1 LPRPRDK
8 TLQIP
13 EKRAKGAGMTQSH
26 DPLMLAKA
34 ETLVEALPYL
44 QRYAGRTFVVKY
56 GGHAM
61 GDPELAR
68 DFAEDVVLLK
78 AVGIN
83 PVVVHGGGPQI
94 GAMLKKLG
102 VESKFIDGLR
112 VTDKATAEVAEM
124 VLSGAINKEL
134 VGWISGA
141 GGKALGISG
150 KDGGLVTATKV
161 SRTTKDPESNIEQAI
176 DLGFVGEPTVVDVT
190 LIETASAAGMIP
202 VIAPIAPGAD
212 GETYNINADTMAGAI
227 AAALGAA
234 RLFLLTDVAGV
245 LDKQGNLLTDL
256 TPADIHQLQDDG
268 TISGGMIPKL
278 ETCIHAV
285 EAGCEAA
292 VVLDGR
298 VPHAMLI
305 EVFTARGAG
314 TLIRR

>member
-1 LPRPRDK
+1 
-8 TLQIP
+8 
-13 EKRAKGAGMTQSH
+13 MTQSH

-134 VGWISGA
+134 VGWIAGA

-161 SRTTKDPESNIEQAI
+161 ERTTKDPESNIEQAI
-176 DLGFVGEPTVVDVT
+176 DLGFVGEPTSVDVT

-245 LDKQGNLLTDL
+245 LDKQGKLLTDL
-256 TPADIHQLQDDG
+256 TPADINQLQDDG

>member
-1 LPRPRDK
+1 MAANWTARRDWLK
-8 TLQIP
+8 ART
-13 EKRAKGAGMTQSH
+13 MTQAH
-26 DPLMLAKA
+26 DPAQMEAMLLKA

-44 QRYAGRTFVVKY
+44 QRYAGKTFVVKY

-61 GDPELAR
+61 GNPELAR
-68 DFAEDVVLLK
+68 DFAKDVVLLK

-102 VESKFIDGLR
+102 VESTFVDGLR
-112 VTDKATAEVAEM
+112 VTDKATAEIAEM
-124 VLSGAINKEL
+124 VLSGSINKEL
-134 VGWISGA
+134 VGWIAGA

-150 KDGGLVTATKV
+150 KDGGLVIASKV
-161 SRTTKDPESNIEQAI
+161 TRTTKDPGSNIEQVL
-176 DLGFVGEPTVVDVT
+176 DLGFVGEPQNVDT
-190 LIETASAAGMIP
+190 SIIDTASAAGMIP

-245 LDKQGNLLTDL
+245 LDADGQLLPEL
-256 TPADIHQLQDDG
+256 QPGDIARLRAEG
-268 TISGGMIPKL
+268 AITGGMIPKL

-298 VPHAMLI
+298 VPHAMLLEI
-305 EVFTARGAG
+305 FTERGAG
-314 TLIRR
+314 TLIRA

>member
-1 LPRPRDK
+1 M
-8 TLQIP
+8 
-13 EKRAKGAGMTQSH
+13 AH
-26 DPLMLAKA
+26 DPAMLAKA
-34 ETLVEALPYL
+34 ETLIEALPYL
-44 QRYAGRTFVVKY
+44 QRYAGCTFVVKY

-61 GDPELAR
+61 GNAELQH

-78 AVGIN
+78 AIGIN

-102 VESKFIDGLR
+102 VESHFVDGLR

-124 VLSGAINKEL
+124 VLSGAINKDI
-134 VGWISGA
+134 VSWIARA
-141 GGKALGISG
+141 GGRAMGISG
-150 KDGGLVTATKV
+150 KDGGLVRAAKV
-161 SRTTKDPESNIEQAI
+161 QRTTRDPDSQIEQVV
-176 DLGFVGEPTVVDVT
+176 DLGFVGEPEHVDT
-190 LIETASAAGMIP
+190 TIIETICGGGMIP
-202 VIAPIAPGAD
+202 VIAPIASGAD

-234 RLFLLTDVAGV
+234 RLFLLTDVTGV
-245 LDKQGNLLTDL
+245 LDKGGQLLTDL
-256 TPADIHQLQDDG
+256 NPADIARLQEDG

-278 ETCIHAV
+278 ETCVHAV

-298 VPHAMLI
+298 VPHAMLL
-305 EVFTARGAG
+305 EVFTSRGAG